1 LIPLRGLS
9 VAFSELLLAKSNNC
23 VKIALEN
30 SIYKSIDTILLKIV
44 YIKFLQ
50 IVMDNPKKYHN
61 DGASSDAEGTV
72 KVIRYGH
79 FSW

>member
-1 LIPLRGLS
+1 
-9 VAFSELLLAKSNNC
+9 
-23 VKIALEN
+23 
-30 SIYKSIDTILLKIV
+30 
-44 YIKFLQ
+44 
-50 IVMDNPKKYHN
+50 MDNPKKYHN